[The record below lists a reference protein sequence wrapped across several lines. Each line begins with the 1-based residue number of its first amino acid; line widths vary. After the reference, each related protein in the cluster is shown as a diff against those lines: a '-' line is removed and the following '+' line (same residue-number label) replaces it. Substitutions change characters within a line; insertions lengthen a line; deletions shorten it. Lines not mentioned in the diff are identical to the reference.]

1 MGRKISELGYTNIGI
16 CREEAGKPIGNEAI
30 TPSSGEAI
38 LLARIHMQVDLML
51 SEGFLF

>member
-1 MGRKISELGYTNIGI
+1 MGSKISELGYANIGV

-30 TPSSGEAI
+30 
-38 LLARIHMQVDLML
+38 LLARIHLPAYLVL